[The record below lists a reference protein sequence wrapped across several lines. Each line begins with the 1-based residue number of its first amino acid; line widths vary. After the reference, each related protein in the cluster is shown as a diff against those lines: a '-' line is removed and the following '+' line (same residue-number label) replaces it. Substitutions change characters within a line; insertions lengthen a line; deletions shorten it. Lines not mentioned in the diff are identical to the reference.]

1 MVQSSWLLSID
12 LFKLT
17 RAFLSSYPCVP
28 ICFALY
34 IKVHIKELLLLLFS
48 VDILIKTSESTQERE
63 KNKLEKLLTL
73 AQQHN

>member
-17 RAFLSSYPCVP
+17 RAFLSSSPCVP
-28 ICFALY
+28 ICSALLY
-34 IKVHIKELLLLLFS
+34 KSPYKKNFCLFS

-63 KNKLEKLLTL
+63 KNKLAKLLTF
-73 AQQHN
+73 AQQHD